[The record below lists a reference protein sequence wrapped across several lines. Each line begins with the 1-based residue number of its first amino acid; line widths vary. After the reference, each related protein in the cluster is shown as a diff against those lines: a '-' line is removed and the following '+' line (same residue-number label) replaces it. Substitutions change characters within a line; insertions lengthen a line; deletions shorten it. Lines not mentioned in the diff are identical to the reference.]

1 YQFQLIAFR
10 GTLNVNAVFGA
21 LSNVAAGTTAV
32 AAVPAGL
39 PGAVGDLAVAAKTDT
54 SVTLSFTEVNDG
66 TGQPASYDIRS
77 AVGSLS
83 WGSASDIGRGTCTG
97 ALAGTAIGAKRAC
110 TVSGLVAGT
119 GYQFQLIAFRGTLN
133 VNAVFGALSNVAA
146 GATAAVTTG
155 QPGAVGDL
163 AVAAKTDT
171 SVTLSFSEVN
181 DGTGQPASYDI
192 RSAVGSLSWGSAS
205 DIGRGTCTG
214 ALAGTAIGAKR
225 ACTVSGLV
233 AGTDYQFQLIAFRG
247 TLNVNAVFGAL
258 SNVAAGT
265 TAVAAV
271 AAGLAGAVGA
281 LATA

>member
-1 YQFQLIAFR
+1 
-10 GTLNVNAVFGA
+10 
-21 LSNVAAGTTAV
+21 
-32 AAVPAGL
+32 
-39 PGAVGDLAVAAKTDT
+39 KTDT

-83 WGSASDIGRGTCTG
+83 WGSAAD
-97 ALAGTAIGAKRAC
+97 TAQR
-110 TVSGLVAGT
+110 
-119 GYQFQLIAFRGTLN
+119 
-133 VNAVFGALSNVAA
+133 
-146 GATAAVTTG
+146 
-155 QPGAVGDL
+155 
-163 AVAAKTDT
+163 
-171 SVTLSFSEVN
+171 
-181 DGTGQPASYDI
+181 
-192 RSAVGSLSWGSAS
+192 
-205 DIGRGTCTG
+205 TCTG

-271 AAGLAGAVGA
+271 TAGPPGAVGV
-281 LATA
+281 LAVAAKTDTFFPFSSLFRSDGTGQPASYDIRSAVGSLSW